1 MKTSSITVVIPNY
14 NGAQLLH
21 KNLPSVFAACKAY
34 GGQCSIIVVDD
45 GSADDSLSVLRHEFP
60 EVEVVI
66 HDKNKGFAEAIHSGV
81 NAAKTEL
88 LFLLNSDV
96 FVQLEIFAPLVT
108 YFDDPQTFAVNPL
121 IYDEQGKVK
130 RHSWNLRQFKAGALK
145 LVNWRL
151 ENALQLRA
159 QGELLPSAYAHGG
172 SFMVRKSMFLALGGF
187 HPIYKPFYSEDYD
200 LGLRA
205 WRRGWPSY
213 FEPSVH
219 IVHQSLGSI
228 RSNLKM
234 NYIKS
239 IRRRNRYVLEWMHLT
254 KQQLLFAALPASFIQ
269 LLGELLLLD
278 HVNLKGF
285 GMAILKIH
293 EVSKARHELKVGEKL
308 ALKDVLR
315 RLK

>member
-1 MKTSSITVVIPNY
+1 M
-14 NGAQLLH
+14 
-21 KNLPSVFAACKAY
+21 
-34 GGQCSIIVVDD
+34 
-45 GSADDSLSVLRHEFP
+45 
-60 EVEVVI
+60 
-66 HDKNKGFAEAIHSGV
+66 
-81 NAAKTEL
+81 
-88 LFLLNSDV
+88 
-96 FVQLEIFAPLVT
+96 
-108 YFDDPQTFAVNPL
+108 
-121 IYDEQGKVK
+121 
-130 RHSWNLRQFKAGALK
+130 RQFKAGALK

-269 LLGELLLLD
+269 LFGELLLLD
-278 HVNLKGF
+278 LVNLKGF
-285 GMAILKIH
+285 YLACLKLPEVIRARRALNATQILQLN
-293 EVSKARHELKVGEKL
+293 VVLSK
-308 ALKDVLR
+308 LR
-315 RLK
+315 RFC